1 MKSKLK
7 YDDIYALILEK
18 KKFINKIYSKNS
30 TFIVAINLDIKD
42 KRSYRNSNKDRLKS
56 RFRSRRKLKPRKQGV
71 CQNYKKYGHLMRNW
85 TNPRKTKANSVKST
99 IEKVYK
105 ALILFAHSPL
115 DNQVLDLGTSFHTI
129 SHQ

>member
-1 MKSKLK
+1 MRTIISNSTMKSKLK

-42 KRSYRNSNKDRLKS
+42 KRSYRNSNKNRLKS

-71 CQNYKKYGHLMRNW
+71 C
-85 TNPRKTKANSVKST
+85 
-99 IEKVYK
+99 
-105 ALILFAHSPL
+105 
-115 DNQVLDLGTSFHTI
+115 
-129 SHQ
+129 